1 MEIALDPLERLG
13 NHWPGAS
20 AEHGKRGGGRELPL
34 RLAHLEQI
42 LAPLNESVQPRVQRR
57 LLEIP
62 AHRAIVRVSL
72 VHRRARKV
80 VVGLPRLSG
89 GDGIA
94 ECLRRRLHVADED
107 LLDVDVFRAP
117 RDERP
122 GYFPE
127 EPTDAFGNVIVLTG
141 VPYEAH
147 AMEDAREERGDV
159 LGAGSRERA
168 ARFRQR
174 REKFRVLL
182 RSRRLAVY
190 RLPQREKRRKVHRLD
205 PLEHA
210 HDAAH
215 ARLAELRANPREVHR
230 ARVPVLELLERAFLL
245 KLARGTLEFV
255 HDVANLPGP
264 VNHGG
269 LETLHEVLLLRG
281 GVDILHAL
289 VGDVQHGLALEFVR
303 TLGEAGEEPMHLR
316 GELLAHRLGPTTITE
331 HRGGV
336 DALHHAEE
344 G

>member
-1 MEIALDPLERLG
+1 M
-13 NHWPGAS
+13 
-20 AEHGKRGGGRELPL
+20 
-34 RLAHLEQI
+34 
-42 LAPLNESVQPRVQRR
+42 QRR

-62 AHRAIVRVSL
+62 AHRAILRVSL
-72 VHRRARKV
+72 VHRRAREV

-147 AMEDAREERGDV
+147 AMENAREERGDV

-168 ARFRQR
+168 AGSASAERNFAFSSAAAASRFIASHSVRNGGR
-174 REKFRVLL
+174 YTDLTLSSTRTMPPMPGSLSCARIPA
-182 RSRRLAVY
+182 RSTA
-190 RLPQREKRRKVHRLD
+190 
-205 PLEHA
+205 
-210 HDAAH
+210 
-215 ARLAELRANPREVHR
+215 
-230 ARVPVLELLERAFLL
+230 RAFQYSSSWSGPSSSNSP
-245 KLARGTLEFV
+245 AELEFV

-303 TLGEAGEEPMHLR
+303 ALGEAGEEPMHLR